1 MRIIAH
7 RSGPVKYPEQ
17 TVLSALHALE
27 IGAEM
32 VEVDVRFTKDG
43 DLAIHHDDRAD
54 YLFGD
59 SRMIPE
65 MTTKEFLSLRHKNH
79 PEFCSHLLDHYM
91 QAEALPLLIHIK
103 DEKTIPKI
111 LELSEKYGCTDKI
124 TLGVLSAQGVKT
136 AKSIIHGVK
145 VLVFMDKPESTDE
158 CVEAGADYIRLW
170 EDWFTEENVARVKK
184 HPNVELW
191 CMAGKCTPEGV
202 GYTSKENI
210 EKFVNMG
217 ADGILVN
224 DVSFLIG
231 ALKEIKVIKNK

>member
-7 RSGPVKYPEQ
+7 RSGPVNYPEQ
-17 TVLSALHALE
+17 TVLSALDA
-27 IGAEM
+27 IRMGAEM
-32 VEVDVRFTKDG
+32 VEVDVRFTKNG

-59 SRMIPE
+59 ERNIPE
-65 MTTKEFLSLRHKNH
+65 MTTTEFLSLRHKRN

-91 QAEALPLLIHIK
+91 AAGAFPLLIHIK

-111 LELSEKYGCTDKI
+111 LELSERYGCTDKI
-124 TLGVLSAQGVKT
+124 TLGVLTADGVRN
-136 AKSIIHGVK
+136 AKRIIPDVK
-145 VLVFMDKPESTDE
+145 VLVFMGSPENTDE

-170 EDWFTEENVARVKK
+170 EDWFTKENVARVKK
-184 HPNVELW
+184 HSGVELW

-202 GYTSKENI
+202 GYTTKENV
-210 EKFVNMG
+210 ERFVRMG

-224 DVSFLIG
+224 DVSFLIDT
-231 ALKEIKVIKNK
+231 LKELRIQ

>member
-7 RSGPVKYPEQ
+7 RSGPTVYPEQ

-27 IGAEM
+27 CGADM

-43 DLAIHHDDRAD
+43 DLAIHHDDAAE

-59 SRMIPE
+59 GRNIPE
-65 MTTKEFLSLRHKNH
+65 MTTTEFLSLRHKRN

-91 QAEALPLLIHIK
+91 AAGAFPLLIHIK

-124 TLGVLSAQGVKT
+124 VLGVLTGEGVRT
-136 AKSIIHGVK
+136 AKRIIPGVK
-145 VLVFMDKPESTDE
+145 VLAFMHGVENTDE
-158 CVEAGADYIRLW
+158 CAAAGADYIRLW
-170 EDWFTEENVARVKK
+170 EGWFTEENVARVKSY
-184 HPNVELW
+184 PGVEVW
-191 CMAGKCTPEGV
+191 CMAGTCTPEGV
-202 GYTSKENI
+202 GYTTKENI
-210 EKFVNMG
+210 ERIVKTG

-224 DVSFLIG
+224 DVEFLKT
-231 ALKEIKVIKNK
+231 ALEEI

>member
-27 IGAEM
+27 LGAEM

-43 DLAIHHDDRAD
+43 DLAIHHDDRAS

-59 SRMIPE
+59 DRNIPE
-65 MTTKEFLSLRHKNH
+65 MTTTEFLALRHKRN

-91 QAEALPLLIHIK
+91 AAGAFPLLIHIK

-124 TLGVLSAQGVKT
+124 TLGVLTADGVKT
-136 AKSIIHGVK
+136 AKSIIPGVK
-145 VLVFMDKPESTDE
+145 VLVFMGSPENVDE
-158 CVEAGADYIRLW
+158 CAEAGADYIRLW
-170 EDWFTEENVARVKK
+170 EDWFTEENVASVKK

-191 CMAGKCTPEGV
+191 CMAGKMTPEGV
-202 GYTSKENI
+202 GYTTKENI
-210 EKFVNMG
+210 KKFVEMG

-231 ALKEIKVIKNK
+231 ALKEI